1 MRWCLIA
8 KVKCPHCGQFFDRTT
23 EECVYYK
30 RRYYHKSCYE
40 EAIPQEELDKDSL
53 FEYVKQVYNAERV
66 SPAVYTQ
73 AKRFHE
79 NAGYSYSGME
89 KAFRYFI
96 EIKKGKPGIDQ
107 NLGILPYIWEEAK
120 NYYYQLWLIE
130 NQNSQPLETPVIEI
144 TIRQPVKKPEKVV
157 KELSMSLAARGEE

>member
-1 MRWCLIA
+1 M
-8 KVKCPHCGQFFDRTT
+8 
-23 EECVYYK
+23 
-30 RRYYHKSCYE
+30 
-40 EAIPQEELDKDSL
+40 DKDSL
-53 FEYVKQVYNAERV
+53 FEYIKEVYHAERV

-89 KAFRYFI
+89 KAFRYFT
-96 EIKKGKPGIDQ
+96 EIKKGKLGIDQ

-130 NQNSQPLETPVIEI
+130 NQNSEPLETPIIEI
-144 TIRQPVKKPEKVV
+144 TIKQPVKKPERIV
-157 KELSMSLAARGEE
+157 KELPMALARGED